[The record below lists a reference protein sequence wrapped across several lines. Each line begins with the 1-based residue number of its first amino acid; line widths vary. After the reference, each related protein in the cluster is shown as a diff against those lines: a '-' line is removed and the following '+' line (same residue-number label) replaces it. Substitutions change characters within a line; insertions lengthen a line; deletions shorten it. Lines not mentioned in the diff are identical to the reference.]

1 MKQSAKWLLV
11 IALFLLS
18 ACPASEEQ
26 VSGTSD
32 SPAVLRMGFIPS
44 ENMAELQKNVQPLV
58 EKMSAAL
65 GMEVQP
71 FIAGDYTG
79 VVEALR
85 NKRLEVA
92 FLSAASYVMAKN
104 EANVKVILRAQRG
117 KDPFYYSVI
126 FARKDS
132 GLKDLKDLK
141 GKTFAFGDNLST
153 AGYIYPLKMF
163 KDQGINPESDFENTI
178 FSGSHDATVL
188 AVFNKK
194 VTAGATYS
202 NDAQGKD
209 SAWKHILKPE
219 QVDSIQVLAVS
230 EAIPADNIC
239 VAENVS
245 EEIQDKLRQ
254 FFLNLSKDPQG
265 KALIHDLYHIDR
277 FIEAKDADYAGIRKA
292 FSESGI
298 NLKPQEKPQS

>member
-1 MKQSAKWLLV
+1 MKQSVQWLLL
-11 IALFLLS
+11 IAVFLLS
-18 ACPASEEQ
+18 ACPASEES
-26 VSGTSD
+26 V
-32 SPAVLRMGFIPS
+32 SPASKSPPVLRMGFIPS
-44 ENMAELQKNVQPLV
+44 ENMSELQKNVQPLV
-58 EKMSAAL
+58 EKLSEAI

-85 NKRLEVA
+85 NQRLEVA

-126 FARKDS
+126 FTRKDNGIKNLS
-132 GLKDLKDLK
+132 ELK
-141 GKTFAFGDNLST
+141 GKSFAFGDNLST

-163 KDQGINPESDFENTI
+163 KDQGIDPESDFENTI

-188 AVFNKK
+188 AVANKK

-202 NDAQGKD
+202 NDPEGND

-219 QVDSIQVLAVS
+219 QVNDIQVLAVS
-230 EAIPADNIC
+230 DPIPSDNIC

-245 EEIQDKLRQ
+245 EEIQNKLRQ
-254 FFLNLSKDPQG
+254 FFLNLSKDPEG
-265 KALIHDLYHIDR
+265 LALIQDLYHIDR
-277 FIEAKDADYAGIRKA
+277 FVEAEDADYAGIRKA
-292 FSESGI
+292 FTESGI
-298 NLKPQEKPQS
+298 DLKPQGKPKS